1 MPNRYPFDYDSKP
14 TQPPDCGVMT
24 NKEIEAERIRILESG
39 RFTLLLE
46 ESLSNRTVHRNDEFP
61 PTLTFVEIGLI
72 GYYIG
77 MADKEGLYRYMKEL
91 LGPDIERIIS
101 KTQFLYRLNRGET

>member
-1 MPNRYPFDYDSKP
+1 MSNINAFDYDSKP
-14 TQPPDCGVMT
+14 TQPKDCGVMSD
-24 NKEIEAERIRILESG
+24 KEIEAERIRILESG

-61 PTLTFVEIGLI
+61 PTFTFVEIGII

-91 LGPDIERIIS
+91 LGHDIENIIR
-101 KTQFLYRLNRGET
+101 KMET